1 MPPAKSGIATY
12 SSAVLSSLER
22 TGYRRRR
29 EMDVLWPLRPKHLS
43 AIGRYQLGV
52 FHIGNNYD
60 FHGDIYRLASMNPG
74 VVVLHDLG
82 LDDLVRAL
90 ITAGDSL
97 GYRAGRE
104 ALLRADRLSLPEAIT
119 EEPLSQPWCGHIAR
133 AARGIIVHS
142 EFCRRYLEDFG
153 CRTPVFVVPHP
164 IVEREADV
172 RAAAPAGARIR
183 ARLGL
188 TTDDTLIVAAGD
200 MNPAKQLDAVT
211 GAVALLGDDVHLAL
225 VGRRVPTWSPA
236 ELVRSSPLGR
246 RLTVATDVSDEA
258 FLGWLHA
265 ADVVADLRF
274 PHRGEVSGTLIRAM
288 QVGRASVVSGTGTYL
303 DVPNDVVVHV
313 APGQPDVAEL
323 AAVLSDLAEDPERR
337 RRLGAAARAH
347 LDATAG
353 GDRTARGYE
362 EAIEETLALV
372 LDPRRL
378 AVTRW
383 ARAMNEIGFAPEGF
397 DEDFGLSYVRG
408 LSDFV
413 GRKGG
418 RTPGGR

>member
-1 MPPAKSGIATY
+1 
-12 SSAVLSSLER
+12 
-22 TGYRRRR
+22 
-29 EMDVLWPLRPKHLS
+29 
-43 AIGRYQLGV
+43 
-52 FHIGNNYD
+52 
-60 FHGDIYRLASMNPG
+60 
-74 VVVLHDLG
+74 
-82 LDDLVRAL
+82 
-90 ITAGDSL
+90 
-97 GYRAGRE
+97 
-104 ALLRADRLSLPEAIT
+104 
-119 EEPLSQPWCGHIAR
+119 
-133 AARGIIVHS
+133 
-142 EFCRRYLEDFG
+142 
-153 CRTPVFVVPHP
+153 VFVVPHP

-188 TTDDTLIVAAGD
+188 TTGDTLIVAAGD
-200 MNPAKQLDAVT
+200 MNPAKQLDAVA
-211 GAVALLGDDVHLAL
+211 GAVARLGDDVHLAL

-288 QVGRASVVSGTGTYL
+288 QVGRASVVSGTGTYH

-323 AAVLSDLAEDPERR
+323 AGVFSDLAGDPERR

-347 LDATAG
+347 LDVTAG

-413 GRKGG
+413 APKGG
-418 RTPGGR
+418 RTSGGR